1 MPTLVSN
8 TIKPT
13 SGDTVTF
20 ANCNVSV
27 GGTVTHEDVTNID
40 SVGLITARSGIN
52 ATGIVTSITG
62 AAVTYYGDGSNLTG
76 VEAGVKNFVA
86 SGTIDNGKTVVL
98 NTDGTVGIVTQTTG
112 ISTVSDLIPFTPTS
126 NGSSKVSS
134 VYDTSTNKI
143 VIVWRDGSYDLNAIV
158 GTVDSSNNSIS
169 FGSTVLFAACS
180 YELNLSATF
189 DNTNNRVVVSYAE
202 AAGGSGTIGL
212 TAMVGQV
219 IGTGITFGTA
229 VTINNTLMQEIS
241 STYDTANNRV
251 VIFSVPHSQYNASAV
266 VGTVNSGNNSISVGS
281 SFIYKADRSEMIS
294 ATYDSAKEKVVLA
307 YKNSDALM
315 GAAIVGTVDSSNNS
329 ISYGSEVIFDYANS
343 WFIGATY
350 DSANERVVFVY
361 SRDSSDGTAIVGE
374 VVGTAITFG
383 SSAQYSNYSGNWN
396 VPVYDST
403 NNKVVIAYTDYDNSY
418 LGYLRVS
425 TVDPTDNSIGLGNS
439 FIFSGTSQSYY
450 HSCAY
455 DTNSDRV
462 VIVTG
467 LDSTNTGVVSIF
479 ATEPKVTNLTA
490 ENYIGIAGEAIA
502 NAATGKV
509 NVLGGVNSGQS
520 GLTTAKTYYVGQT
533 GILTTTADTPSV
545 VAGTSI
551 SDTKILVR

>member
-76 VEAGVKNFVA
+76 IEAGVKNFVA

-112 ISTVSDLIPFTPTS
+112 ISTVSDLIPFTPTA

-143 VIVWRDGSYDLNAIV
+143 VIVWKDGGYDLNAIV

-169 FGSTVLFAACS
+169 FGSTVLFAARS
-180 YELNLSATF
+180 YDGPISATF

-202 AAGGSGTIGL
+202 AGGGAGTIGL
-212 TAMVGQV
+212 TAIVGQV
-219 IGTGITFGTA
+219 IGTGITFGTS
-229 VTINNTLMQEIS
+229 VNINSTVINEIS
-241 STYDTANNRV
+241 STYDIANNRV
-251 VIFSVPHSQYNASAV
+251 VIFSVPYSQYSGSAV
-266 VGTVNSGNNSISVGS
+266 VGTVNAGNNSISVGS
-281 SFIYKADRSEMIS
+281 SFIYKASPTEMIS

-307 YKNSDALM
+307 YKNSSPSR
-315 GAAIVGTVDSSNNS
+315 GEAIVGTVDSSNNS
-329 ISYGSEVIFDYANS
+329 ISYGSEVIFDYENS
-343 WFIGATY
+343 WHIGSTY
-350 DSANERVVFVY
+350 DSDNERVVLAY
-361 SRDSSDGTAIVGE
+361 SRDSSDGAAIVGE

-383 SSAQYSNYSGNWN
+383 SFAQYSNKSDNLN
-396 VPVYDST
+396 IPVYDST
-403 NNKVVIAYTDYDNSY
+403 NNKVVISYTDYDNGY
-418 LGYLRVS
+418 RGYLRVG
-425 TVDPTDNSIGLGNS
+425 TVDPSNNSIGLGNS
-439 FIFSGTSQSYY
+439 FLFSGTSQVYWGSG
-450 HSCAY
+450 AY

-467 LDSTNTGVVSIF
+467 LDSFNTGDVSIF
-479 ATEPKVTNLTA
+479 ATEPKTTNLTT

-502 NAATGKV
+502 NAAIGKV

-520 GLTTAKTYYVGQT
+520 GLTTAKKYYVGQT